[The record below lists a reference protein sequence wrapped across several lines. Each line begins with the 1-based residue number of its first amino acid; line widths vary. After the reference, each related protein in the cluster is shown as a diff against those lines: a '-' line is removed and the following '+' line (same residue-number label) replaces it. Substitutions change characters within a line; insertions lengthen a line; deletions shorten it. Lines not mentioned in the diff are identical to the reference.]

1 MKDAPVM
8 VAIGLVED
16 EIFGGVSTPDF
27 GPLLLPLLGLIRID
41 LESSSPVASSS
52 SALTMVI
59 VSWISLTETMKLAKC
74 QY

>member
-16 EIFGGVSTPDF
+16 EMGDIFGGVSTPNF
-27 GPLLLPLLGLIRID
+27 GPLLPLLDLGLIRID
-41 LESSSPVASSS
+41 LESSNPVVSSS

-59 VSWISLTETMKLAKC
+59 VSWIS
-74 QY
+74 